1 MRHITFLCLLSAL
14 LSTSLRAQLPPS
26 NVYVFNWKLT
36 AEGKFELSQPR
47 YLTAFNAKGY
57 NNQPFFVSSSE
68 LYMAVQPAGQGQP
81 DLYAFNLDRRVKT
94 RVTRTEDGEYSP
106 RLMPDGRYF
115 SAVRQEAIGKDTFL
129 RLWQF
134 PLDRLTDGQPVFK
147 NLLGMGYYCWLD
159 SRQVAL
165 FKVGTPNELVIAQL
179 GSESELKIAENI
191 GRCLQRM
198 PDGSLAFVQ
207 QELAGNVVMT
217 YQPRQAGT
225 SPKFLVECME
235 GSEDFAVLPDGS
247 LLCGQGGKLFRFD
260 PATDTGWQEVADLR
274 PYQIR
279 NLSRLAV
286 TTDKIALVSE

>member
-1 MRHITFLCLLSAL
+1 MHHITFLFLLSGL
-14 LSTSLRAQLPPS
+14 LLNGLNAQLSPS
-26 NVYVFNWKLT
+26 NVYVFNWKLSS
-36 AEGKFELSQPR
+36 EGKFELSQPR

-57 NNQPFFVSSSE
+57 NNQPFFISSNE

-81 DLYAFNLDRRVKT
+81 DLYAFTLDRRVKT
-94 RVTRTEDGEYSP
+94 RITRTDEGEYSP
-106 RLMPDGRYF
+106 RIMPDGRHF
-115 SAVRQEAIGKDTFL
+115 SAVRQEAVGKDTFL

-147 NLLGMGYYCWLD
+147 NLMGMGYYCWLD

-165 FKVGTPNELVIAQL
+165 FKLGSPNELVIAQL
-179 GSESELKIAENI
+179 GSEREQKIAENI
-191 GRCLQRM
+191 GRCLQLM

-207 QELAGNVVMT
+207 QELGGNVVMT
-217 YQPRQAGT
+217 YHPRQAGAM
-225 SPKFLVECME
+225 PKFLVECLE

-260 PATDTGWQEVADLR
+260 PAVHTNWQEVADLR
-274 PYQIR
+274 PYHIR

-286 TTDKIALVSE
+286 TADKIAVVNE

>member
-1 MRHITFLCLLSAL
+1 MHHITFLFLLSGL
-14 LSTSLRAQLPPS
+14 LLNGLNAQLSPS
-26 NVYVFNWKLT
+26 NVYVFNWKLSS
-36 AEGKFELSQPR
+36 EGKFELSQPR

-57 NNQPFFVSSSE
+57 NNQPFFINSNE

-81 DLYAFNLDRRVKT
+81 DLYAFTLDRRVKT
-94 RVTRTEDGEYSP
+94 RITRTDEGEYSP
-106 RLMPDGRYF
+106 RMMPDGRHF
-115 SAVRQEAIGKDTFL
+115 SAVRQEAVGRDTFL

-147 NLLGMGYYCWLD
+147 NLMGMGYYCWLD
-159 SRQVAL
+159 SRHVAL
-165 FKVGTPNELVIAQL
+165 FKLGSPNELVIAQL
-179 GSESELKIAENI
+179 GSEREQKIAENI
-191 GRCLQRM
+191 GRCLQLM

-217 YQPRQAGT
+217 YHPRQAGAM
-225 SPKFLVECME
+225 PKFLVECLE

-260 PATDTGWQEVADLR
+260 PAVHTNWQEVADLR

-286 TTDKIALVSE
+286 TADKIAVVNE